1 MNEARHPVAAANTQA
16 RLREVLEQVERPD
29 FVQDFDVQ
37 LDQFD
42 DEPAAWVTLKLSG
55 SDEIGIAE
63 LRRRAKVLFDFQ
75 EILKERFSSAN
86 IALWTFFPI
95 TYLSEIQVD

>member
-1 MNEARHPVAAANTQA
+1 MNDVRQTAVGADTQA
-16 RLREVLEQVERPD
+16 RLREVLDQVERPD
-29 FVQDFDVQ
+29 FVQEFDVQ

-42 DEPAAWVTLKLSG
+42 DEPAAWVTLRLSG
-55 SDEIGIAE
+55 SDDIGIAE

-75 EILKERFSSAN
+75 ELLKERFSAAN

-95 TYLSEIQVD
+95 TYLSEVRVD